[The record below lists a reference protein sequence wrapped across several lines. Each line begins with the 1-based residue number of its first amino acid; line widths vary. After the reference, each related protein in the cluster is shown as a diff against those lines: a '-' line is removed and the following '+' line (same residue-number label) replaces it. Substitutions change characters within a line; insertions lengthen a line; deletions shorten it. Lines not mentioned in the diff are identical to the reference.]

1 MSIEQMMYYG
11 IGLSIVG
18 AGVGV
23 GMVVIVIYNRLIALR
38 NRYKNAFAQIDVYL
52 KRRYDLI
59 PNLVETAKGYLK
71 HERGTLEAVIKARA
85 AATQAVVNIQA
96 GKAKDMAKL
105 AKADATLTAALGRL
119 LVAFEKYPDLKANQ
133 NILRIQ
139 DELTSTENV
148 LAQVRQTFNDSVTTY
163 NTQREVFPD
172 VLLAGTFGFVEAGLM
187 ELDNPDERI
196 APKVAF

>member
-1 MSIEQMMYYG
+1 MEYVVQYG
-11 IGLSIVG
+11 IGLSVVGAIVG
-18 AGVGV
+18 VA
-23 GMVVIVIYNRLIALR
+23 MVVIVIYNRLIALR

-71 HERGTLEAVIKARA
+71 HERGTLEAVIKARSE
-85 AATQAVVNIQA
+85 ATKAVVNITA

-105 AKADATLTAALGRL
+105 AKADASLTAALGKL
-119 LVAFEKYPDLKANQ
+119 LAVFEKYPDLKANQ
-133 NILRIQ
+133 NVLRIQ
-139 DELTSTENV
+139 DELTNTENV
-148 LAQVRQTFNDSVTTY
+148 LAQVRQTFNDSVTMY

-172 VLLAGTFGFVEAGLM
+172 VLLAGSFGFTEAGLL
-187 ELDNPDERI
+187 ELDADEERK